1 MSSLQKD
8 PKISSASSLISGKTE
23 GYDYC
28 IPTEVFLFLNIFLT
42 FFEAPFVTFLEDDI
56 KKCLSFEDI

>member
-28 IPTEVFLFLNIFLT
+28 LPTEVFYFLKYFSDL
-42 FFEAPFVTFLEDDI
+42 L
-56 KKCLSFEDI
+56 